1 MNDRYAED
9 EFDTSAP
16 PRPAH
21 ETYEEK
27 LDRWR
32 EGWNRE
38 LDDDLE
44 NGR

>member
-1 MNDRYAED
+1 MTTEEYRDWHE
-9 EFDTSAP
+9 P
-16 PRPAH
+16 PPAH

-27 LDRWR
+27 LERWK